1 MPIEN
6 KIFNGIMNYD
16 DPNDV
21 LPSRHH
27 KSANNMVFRGNAGNM
42 RAEGLNGTRLVPNAL
57 LPSGIN
63 QTIGAHHDSLGNRL
77 IFFNYNS
84 SGNHGIY
91 IYNTLSG
98 IFQTLIRVG
107 SYTDGDILGFDPTSP
122 ITSIDIIY
130 GDPGDGD
137 ILYYVDSLKRP
148 TNLNITRYLNNTYTL
163 IKRSFIDVI
172 KAPPSMP
179 IKCAYE
185 NDYNVTVNNLKN
197 SLFQFIYRFVYD
209 DNQKSVWSS
218 GSIVP
223 LPYEPFSQTIDNNRF
238 YNARISLYLQ
248 TGGDNVKKIEI
259 AMRQAGDNATSDYYL
274 IDSLDKSAL
283 SITSSTIYRYLF
295 YNDGLYNIVDTAEQ
309 ILLFDYVPDEANSMV
324 LLNGNVPAYA
334 GIKEG
339 YDLFP
344 SLITATSPVGNTINE
359 VNGVLF
365 AAIQGDDD
373 SYGTV
378 DTLILYLSG
387 VGDNDSNGNPTSLY
401 NSRLTFNVQGVNTS
415 GGRVDFSFTTST
427 DINSISS
434 LFTSLR
440 SAAVGVGFTY
450 VSQTLNSITFS
461 YAGYKLYGGYLFLDR
476 SLTTLNNIYSLE
488 YTNQYQANYDYGI
501 AYYDKNGKTNGVI
514 TNLAANIKTITAQ
527 GALGYK
533 LPTNILSIANRP
545 PLWAEYFNFVVS
557 SNLTYNTSL
566 YWVSARTF
574 ADAQATN
581 GNQYAYIDVSNIADY
596 NLGYTSADG
605 KVNSSVYYSY
615 TPGDR
620 IRFIKRIAVDKTET
634 LLTAQ
639 QYDYEIVGV
648 SNVFNGVGLTQEGT
662 FLKIKYPTADISSDF
677 GFGVD
682 SYNNYEI
689 FIYNYAKHQSST
701 DIAYYEIGKRRK
713 VGNPFTS
720 NAYHICKDQVQSAT
734 SPSGTP
740 GIETIV
746 GGDFFG
752 RYRNVPCGIKYEFD
766 APAHGFD
773 TYSIVQITVPTTI
786 TNSSYTLTSQPYS
799 VAYTADGSY
808 PSYANTDCIY
818 KSNVSVVT
826 QVRFKGSLSIKNDV
840 QGFNFSMYA
849 IVCANTSPFANK
861 TNIKFYQHNGV
872 PQSTVFN
879 FDIDYTVSVPPNGKV
894 WLAINNESA
903 VGFNAINYYDF
914 NIEVQVVNNIQIFA
928 IENTATDAYQIRLN
942 SYSRPL
948 IEDVNAKR
956 EYKSTLL
963 RYGNP
968 KQEGTNINN
977 TNRFYPNN
985 YDEFDRKFGSVV
997 RMVSRQK
1004 NVRIFQERRCGTI
1017 GVYSKFIKNNSGAS
1031 ELIVSDTILSS
1042 NNIQYYDGDFGIG
1055 NQAASLTSSSFVDY
1069 FVDPVMGYILRLSND
1084 GITPISQLY
1093 KMQTFAGNQ
1102 IPKYLNNV
1110 AYTGGGYAKVLGA
1123 FHFSKDKEGEYIS
1136 VYQGSTDASI
1146 LPYTLAFNEQKN
1158 AFTSFYKFVPDWI
1171 INFNNTLATFK
1182 GGNLYIHDSTT
1193 YNNFYGTQY
1202 NSDIT
1207 FVFNEKNVV
1216 KKDFNFLTI
1225 ESSAQ
1230 YTLPSI
1236 TTSLG
1241 QVSNLVAGDFEIQEG
1256 LYHGALLKDSN
1267 SIGGIINGD
1276 YLKGTWIET
1285 KLQQDSPSNLVY
1297 LSGLYLGY
1305 QVSPRNF

>member
-27 KSANNMVFRGNAGNM
+27 KSANNMIFRGNAGSM
-42 RAEGLNGTRLVPNAL
+42 RAEGLNGTRLVANSL
-57 LPSGIN
+57 LPSGTN

-91 IYNTLSG
+91 IYNTLLST
-98 IFQTLIRVG
+98 FQTLIVVG
-107 SYTDGDILGFDPTSP
+107 SSTDGDILGFNPTSP

-137 ILYYVDSLKRP
+137 ILYFVDSLKRP

-185 NDYNVTVNNLKN
+185 NDYNITVNNLKN

-248 TGGDNVKKIEI
+248 TGGANIKKIEI

-283 SITSSTIYRYLF
+283 SITSSTIYRYVF

-324 LLNGNVPAYA
+324 LLNGNIPAYA

-339 YDLFP
+339 YDLFN
-344 SLITATSPVGNTINE
+344 SLTTATSSSVDLLNE

-373 SYGTV
+373 SMGTGNNL
-378 DTLILYLSG
+378 TLYLSG
-387 VGDNDSNGNPTSLY
+387 VGTNDINGNATSLY
-401 NSRLTFNVQGVNTS
+401 NSYLTFNVQALNSS
-415 GGRVDFSFTTST
+415 GTRVDFSYST
-427 DINSISS
+427 GADTNAILSLFSS
-434 LFTSLR
+434 LQ
-440 SAAVGVGFTY
+440 SAAVAAGFTY

-461 YAGYKLYGGYLFLDR
+461 LTGFKLLGGYLALDK
-476 SLTTLNNIYSLE
+476 SLTSLNKISSLE

-514 TNLAANIKTITAQ
+514 TNLAANIKTVTAQ
-527 GALGYK
+527 AALGYK
-533 LPTNILSIANRP
+533 LPTNTLSIAHRP

-574 ADAQATN
+574 ADAQPTN

-605 KVNSSVYYSY
+605 KVNSSVYYSFA
-615 TPGDR
+615 PGDR
-620 IRFIKRIAVDKTET
+620 VRFIKRIAANGTQT

-639 QYDYEIVGV
+639 QYDYEIAGI
-648 SNVFNGVGLTQEGT
+648 SNVFSGVGLSQEGT
-662 FLKIKYPTADISSDF
+662 FLKIKYPTADIGGDF
-677 GFGVD
+677 AFGAD
-682 SYNNYEI
+682 NFNNYEI
-689 FIYNYAKHQSST
+689 FIYNYAKHQSEK
-701 DIAYYEIGKRRK
+701 DIAYYEIGRRRK
-713 VGNPFTS
+713 VGNPFT
-720 NAYHICKDQVQSAT
+720 NTAYHICKDQVQSSSA
-734 SPSGTP
+734 PSGTP
-740 GIETIV
+740 GVETIIA
-746 GGDFFG
+746 GDFFG
-752 RYRNVPCGIKYEFD
+752 RYRNVPCSSKYLIAAPNHGIDQFATIETVVS
-766 APAHGFD
+766 PAV
-773 TYSIVQITVPTTI
+773 S
-786 TNSSYTLTSQPYS
+786 NSSFTLANQPYGPIYVS
-799 VAYTADGSY
+799 PSSY
-808 PSYANTDCIY
+808 PTYANNDCLY
-818 KSNVSVVT
+818 KSNVAVMT
-826 QVRFKGSLSIKNDV
+826 QVRFKATISVIDYA
-840 QGFNFSMYA
+840 QGFGFSLYA
-849 IVCANTSPFANK
+849 VVCANVVPFPTK
-861 TNIKFYQHNGV
+861 SLIKFYQHNGV
-872 PQSTVFN
+872 PVNTTFT
-879 FDIDYTVSVPPNGKV
+879 FDVDYTVDVPPNGKV
-894 WLAINNESA
+894 WFGINNETA
-903 VGFNAINYYDF
+903 VSLNAIGYSDF
-914 NIEVQVVNNIQIFA
+914 TIDLQVVNNIQIFA
-928 IENTATDAYQIRLN
+928 IENTATDSYQIRLN

-977 TNRFYPNN
+977 SNRFYPNN

-1017 GVYSKFIKNNSGAS
+1017 GIYSKFIKNNSGAN

-1123 FHFSKDKEGEYIS
+1123 FNFSKDKEGQYIS
-1136 VYQGSTDASI
+1136 VYQGSADASI
-1146 LPYTLAFNEQKN
+1146 LPYTLSFNEQKN

-1225 ESSAQ
+1225 DSSAQ

-1241 QVSNLVAGDFEIQEG
+1241 QVSNLVASDFDNQEG
-1256 LYHGALLKDSN
+1256 LYHGALMKDSN
-1267 SIGGIINGD
+1267 SLGGIINGD